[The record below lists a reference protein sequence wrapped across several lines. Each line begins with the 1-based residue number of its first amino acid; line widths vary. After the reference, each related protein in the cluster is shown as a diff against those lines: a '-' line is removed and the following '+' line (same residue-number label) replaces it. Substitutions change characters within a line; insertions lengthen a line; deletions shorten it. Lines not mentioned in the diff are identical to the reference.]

1 MDGSKLQKAV
11 CMVPGIGV
19 LFSIYYFLTNKDLR
33 KAAAKGLMLLPI
45 SAFLISSST
54 IISIPSPMLLLAGA
68 YLYWSI
74 LALAAGW
81 GLLASAVVVTF
92 IVKASTGKISTPQ
105 VYVDTRTQAKPQPV
119 ITYES
124 FQKRPEDAY
133 NDFNETVTPED
144 EQ

>member
-1 MDGSKLQKAV
+1 MDGYKLQKAV

-19 LFSIYYFLTNKDLR
+19 LFSIYYFLTSKDLR
-33 KAAAKGLMLLPI
+33 KAATKGFMLLPI
-45 SAFLISSST
+45 SAFLLSAST
-54 IISIPSPMLLLAGA
+54 IISVPSPLLLLAGA

-81 GLLASAVVVTF
+81 GILVPAVVITF

-105 VYVDTRTQAKPQPV
+105 VYIDTRTQAKPQPV
-119 ITYES
+119 ITYEN
-124 FQKRPEDAY
+124 FQKKPEETY
-133 NDFNETVTPED
+133 NNFNETLTQET

>member
-54 IISIPSPMLLLAGA
+54 IAPIPSPMLLLAGA

-74 LALAAGW
+74 LALAAG
-81 GLLASAVVVTF
+81 GGILASAVVITF
-92 IVKASTGKISTPQ
+92 IVQVSTGKISTPQ

-124 FQKRPEDAY
+124 FQKRPEDTY
-133 NDFNETVTPED
+133 DFNETVTPED